1 MTPHHHDGELR
12 ALAGHPVLELTPS
25 EIHTADL
32 CVEVVR
38 VTIFARELQHDY
50 LVNVDVSPVVL
61 GFYYGGAVE
70 DRVVFIGYYHACPKM
85 CSNMR

>member
-61 GFYYGGAVE
+61 GFLLWRGRRGSCGLHW
-70 DRVVFIGYYHACPKM
+70 ILSCMP
-85 CSNMR
+85 